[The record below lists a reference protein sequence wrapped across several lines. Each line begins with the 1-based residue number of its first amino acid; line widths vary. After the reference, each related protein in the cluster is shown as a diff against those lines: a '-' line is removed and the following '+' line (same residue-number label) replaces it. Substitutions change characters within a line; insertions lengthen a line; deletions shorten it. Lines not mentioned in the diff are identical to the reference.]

1 MADDFTPIPFSRS
14 LIGGKK
20 TEKME
25 FRLSDE
31 LKELARRKW
40 NDDGFPSE
48 SEYLEFIVAVDV
60 CGVEHVRSLIQQR
73 YGRVFSLS
81 DSRQTN
87 GEGAQQ

>member
-1 MADDFTPIPFSRS
+1 MADQLPFIPFSRS
-14 LIGGKK
+14 IIGGKK
-20 TEKME
+20 TEKFE
-25 FRLSDE
+25 GRVSYD

-40 NDDGFPSE
+40 MDDGFQSE
-48 SEYLEFIVAVDV
+48 SEYLEFVVAVDV

-81 DSRQTN
+81 DSSQTN